1 MERIPQISSDAQE
14 YTGRIIRIGMQPD
27 ASSND
32 SSPNFPESGAGQ
44 LPAEETGDN
53 VSQFKM
59 GAFNE
64 HGTVQKHRFENVY
77 SIEETEG
84 GTILEATTDG
94 EAFDLWVS
102 LLENLPEPF
111 VLLYDLV
118 SSGSER
124 PPSAYVHEDLMATED
139 LKALLK
145 DHAEFLR
152 QDGRHRLAIHSTP
165 AATTLLVDE
174 HDVIKVFPSHPRVR
188 KALDDLGYRQSLIE
202 IPFPHS
208 HGQDPRFDAE
218 EDRWLS
224 SHPWVEL
231 DGEELD
237 QMLGGS

>member
-1 MERIPQISSDAQE
+1 
-14 YTGRIIRIGMQPD
+14 MQPD
-27 ASSND
+27 ASNND
-32 SSPNFPESGAGQ
+32 SLSNFPESG
-44 LPAEETGDN
+44 TGEALHEGSSDS

-64 HGTVQKHRFENVY
+64 HGAVQKHQFENVY
-77 SIEETEG
+77 SVSETEG
-84 GTILEATTDG
+84 GTMLEATTEG
-94 EAFDLWVS
+94 EAFDLWMS

-118 SSGSER
+118 SSGADR
-124 PPSAYVHEDLMATED
+124 PPSAYVHEDLMSTED

-145 DHAEFLR
+145 NHADFLR
-152 QDGRHRLAIHSTP
+152 QDGRHRLAVHSTP

-188 KALDDLGYRQSLIE
+188 KALDDLGYRQNLIE

-208 HGQDPRFDAE
+208 HGQDPKFDAE
-218 EDRWLS
+218 EDRWFF

-231 DGEELD
+231 DGEELG
-237 QMLGGS
+237 QMFGEV

>member
-1 MERIPQISSDAQE
+1 
-14 YTGRIIRIGMQPD
+14 MQPD
-27 ASSND
+27 ASHND
-32 SSPNFPESGAGQ
+32 SSSNFPESTPLEAAQGSLDDQ
-44 LPAEETGDN
+44 

-59 GAFNE
+59 GAFDEN
-64 HGTVQKHRFENVY
+64 GTVQKHRFENVY
-77 SIEETEG
+77 SITEAEG
-84 GTILEATTDG
+84 GAMLEATTDG
-94 EAFDLWVS
+94 EAFDLWVQ
-102 LLENLPEPF
+102 LIGELPEPF

-118 SSGSER
+118 SSGAGR

-139 LKALLK
+139 LKSLLM
-145 DHAEFLR
+145 DHAPFLR
-152 QDGRHRLAIHSTP
+152 QDGRHRLAVHSTP
-165 AATTLLVDE
+165 AATTLLLDE
-174 HDVIKVFPSHPRVR
+174 HDVIKVLPNHPRVR

-218 EDRWLS
+218 EDRWFG